1 MKDSCDFFL
10 KILARLCSQ
19 HYIKQTQV
27 YCNFLCSCV
36 VVLDS
41 WIVCIP
47 IPSILHYRKIAVRN
61 LRIYAFTCNIKAK
74 FNL

>member
-41 WIVCIP
+41 
-47 IPSILHYRKIAVRN
+47 
-61 LRIYAFTCNIKAK
+61 
-74 FNL
+74 

>member
-1 MKDSCDFFL
+1 MKDSCDFFFENL
-10 KILARLCSQ
+10 SQ
-19 HYIKQTQV
+19 VMFSLYEHYIKQTQV

-47 IPSILHYRKIAVRN
+47 MPSILHYRKIAVRN
-61 LRIYAFTCNIKAK
+61 LRIYMQY
-74 FNL
+74 